1 MSDVIDMHHVAMA
14 TADLETTIKF
24 YTEIVGLTAGP
35 TPSSSRPLQWM
46 YAGENPVLH
55 IFQPED
61 ERAEFDSDVYG
72 VAHFALQISDFDQ
85 AKAQLEKHGID
96 YAVNI
101 MESRN
106 ARQLFFDGPDE
117 VRIELI
123 EFGEVLD

>member
-14 TADLETTIKF
+14 TADIETTIKF
-24 YTEIVGLTAGP
+24 YTEIVGLKAGP

-46 YAGENPVLH
+46 YAGDNPVLH
-55 IFQPED
+55 IFQPNE
-61 ERAEFDSDVYG
+61 ERAETKDEVYG
-72 VAHFALQISDFDQ
+72 VAHFALQIADFDQ
-85 AKAQLEKHGID
+85 AKAHLDQHDID

-106 ARQLFFDGPDE
+106 AWQLFFDGPDG

-123 EFGEVLD
+123 ELR

>member
-24 YTEIVGLTAGP
+24 YTDIVGLEAGP

-46 YAGENPVLH
+46 YAGDNPVLH
-55 IFQPED
+55 IFQPNED
-61 ERAEFDSDVYG
+61 RAGGEDDVYG
-72 VAHFALQISDFDQ
+72 VAHFALHIADFDR
-85 AKAQLEKHGID
+85 AKEHLEKHGID

-106 ARQLFFDGPDE
+106 ARQLFFDGPDG
-117 VRIELI
+117 VRVELI
-123 EFGEVLD
+123 ELR

>member
-24 YTEIVGLTAGP
+24 YTEIVGLKAGP

-46 YAGENPVLH
+46 YAGDNPVLH
-55 IFQPED
+55 IYQPNEQ
-61 ERAEFDSDVYG
+61 RADVDNDAYG
-72 VAHFALQISDFDQ
+72 VAHFALHIADFDQ
-85 AKAQLEKHGID
+85 AKAHLDQHGID
-96 YAVNI
+96 YGVNI

-106 ARQLFFDGPDE
+106 ARQLFFDGPDG

-123 EFGEVLD
+123 ELR

>member
-24 YTEIVGLTAGP
+24 YTDIVGLKAGP
-35 TPSSSRPLQWM
+35 TPSSSRPLQWR
-46 YAGENPVLH
+46 YAGDIPVLH
-55 IFQPED
+55 IFQPKEH
-61 ERAEFDSDVYG
+61 RADSDDDLYG
-72 VAHFALQISDFDQ
+72 VAHFALQIADFDQ
-85 AKAQLEKHGID
+85 AKARLEKDGID

-106 ARQLFFDGPDE
+106 ARQLFFDGPDG

-123 EFGEVLD
+123 ELR